1 MEIWGAIYIAS
12 CGSVPSAIP
21 PRHYVALS
29 PLTSSGAQEEY
40 INARHPPRKQVGKGC
55 SWREAFFLL
64 KLASPQV
71 VGRKKV
77 YRRSLPPPL
86 WNRGG
91 QVSIAAEK
99 SFSQTTTKKPGV
111 SKMPVMPN
119 EFGVCMVYGRC
130 APGEQ

>member
-1 MEIWGAIYIAS
+1 MEVCGAIYIAS

-55 SWREAFFLL
+55 SWREAFFLF
-64 KLASPQV
+64 KLAAPQA
-71 VGRKKV
+71 VGRKEV
-77 YRRSLPPPL
+77 YRRSPSPPKK
-86 WNRGG
+86 WGWAGRRSGG
-91 QVSIAAEK
+91 KIIFPDHYKETRCLQL
-99 SFSQTTTKKPGV
+99 
-111 SKMPVMPN
+111 PVMPN